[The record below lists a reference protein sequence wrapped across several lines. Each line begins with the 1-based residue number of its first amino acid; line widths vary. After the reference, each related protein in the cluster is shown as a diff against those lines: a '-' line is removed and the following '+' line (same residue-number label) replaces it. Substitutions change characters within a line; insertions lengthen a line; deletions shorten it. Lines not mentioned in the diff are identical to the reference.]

1 MKTDEE
7 CRSGLMHA
15 CTSIDVCTRVRRE
28 AGDVTQLSGNVNAGG
43 VDSKKYKRNCR
54 RAC

>member
-7 CRSGLMHA
+7 CRSGLIHA
-15 CTSIDVCTRVRRE
+15 CMSIDVCTRVRRE
-28 AGDVTQLSGNVNAGG
+28 AGVVNAGG
-43 VDSKKYKRNCR
+43 VDSKRYKRNCR